1 MRIVVI
7 LFYYL
12 LPTRIA
18 SYLDEICHLFCV
30 SIRQFLGQRSPSS
43 VTAYAIAL
51 CQCTPLAVS
60 MYAICLCQR
69 TP

>member
-18 SYLDEICHLFCV
+18 SYLDEIYQLFCV
-30 SIRQFLGQRSPSS
+30 SIRQFLGQRSPSP
-43 VTAYAIAL
+43 VTAYVIVL

-60 MYAICLCQR
+60 VCVICLCQR
-69 TP
+69 TS